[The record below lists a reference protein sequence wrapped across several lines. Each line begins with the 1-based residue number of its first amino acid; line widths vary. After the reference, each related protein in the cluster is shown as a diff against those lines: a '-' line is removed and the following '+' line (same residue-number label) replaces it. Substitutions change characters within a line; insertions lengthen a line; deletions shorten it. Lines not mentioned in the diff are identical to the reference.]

1 VNTEAHANGR
11 EPVLELRAL
20 SKSFGGLRAVRD
32 VTLKIMPGDR
42 KAIIGPNGAGKTT
55 LFNLITG
62 IFPATSGQV
71 VLFGQDVTR
80 WPSHRRTALGMART
94 FQITSLFPKLTV
106 LDNVLLAIQG
116 LRRSKFVMW
125 RFLSSYRDFYDRAHG
140 LLERARFL
148 DRKDT
153 EVRYLSHGEQRQLEI
168 ILGLASDP
176 KILLLDE
183 PAAGLSSGES
193 SEMIRFLAH
202 LDRNLAILLIEHDM
216 DVVFDVAE
224 HISVLH
230 FGEILE
236 AGAALLGRN
245 GVGKTTLVNSIV
257 GFNRP
262 RRGKVLFKG
271 TDITEVSSFETV
283 RSGMGLVPQ
292 GRRVFPTLSVEENLM
307 VAERSVDRRGWNME
321 RVYALFPRLRE
332 RRSQRARTLS
342 GGEQQ
347 MLAIG
352 RGLMTNPDCLIMD
365 EPSEGLAPIIIQGLW
380 QAIARLKEEG
390 HSILLVEQNA
400 SLALQLV
407 DYVHVMS
414 KGQVVYSARPEELRA
429 NDEIKSRYLGI

>member
-1 VNTEAHANGR
+1 MNTQAHANGR

-125 RFLSSYRDFYDRAHG
+125 RFLSSYRDFYDRADG

-202 LDRNLAILLIEHDM
+202 LDRNLAIFLIEHDM

-230 FGEILE
+230 FGEVLE
-236 AGAALLGRN
+236 AGAAEQ
-245 GVGKTTLVNSIV
+245 I
-257 GFNRP
+257 
-262 RRGKVLFKG
+262 
-271 TDITEVSSFETV
+271 
-283 RSGMGLVPQ
+283 
-292 GRRVFPTLSVEENLM
+292 
-307 VAERSVDRRGWNME
+307 
-321 RVYALFPRLRE
+321 
-332 RRSQRARTLS
+332 RRS
-342 GGEQQ
+342 EKVQQ
-347 MLAIG
+347 
-352 RGLMTNPDCLIMD
+352 
-365 EPSEGLAPIIIQGLW
+365 
-380 QAIARLKEEG
+380 
-390 HSILLVEQNA
+390 V
-400 SLALQLV
+400 
-407 DYVHVMS
+407 
-414 KGQVVYSARPEELRA
+414 
-429 NDEIKSRYLGI
+429 YLGTA